1 MRVKYFLTIIVC
13 TIFLFGSQRSFKI
26 KSKYQQSHLR
36 LIDKWIFISMETVT
50 RTEKEEREI
59 VYQDRDNVE
68 TLSFH
73 RSGSMSF
80 VSVEGGK
87 EKKGRGIWLIKD
99 HYIRIIAQSDTID
112 ATYNIEDDILTL
124 TTSEEE
130 SEDFYGYTSVVKY
143 KKK

>member
-1 MRVKYFLTIIVC
+1 MRVKYFLTIIVF

-50 RTEKEEREI
+50 QAEKDEREI

-143 KKK
+143 QKK

>member
-50 RTEKEEREI
+50 QTEKEEKEI

-112 ATYNIEDDILTL
+112 ATYNIKDDILTL

>member
-26 KSKYQQSHLR
+26 KSKYQQSHFR

-50 RTEKEEREI
+50 QAEKDEREI

-112 ATYNIEDDILTL
+112 ATYNIEDNILTL

>member
-13 TIFLFGSQRSFKI
+13 TIFLFGNQRSLKI

-36 LIDKWIFISMETVT
+36 LINKWIFISMETVT
-50 RTEKEEREI
+50 QAEKDEREI

-80 VSVEGGK
+80 VSVEEGK

-112 ATYNIEDDILTL
+112 ATYNIEDNILTL